1 MTQRELQVRIAK
13 IYIDHQK
20 IRWMQQG
27 EYHKEGTGAWQLAE
41 ADERTLGIE
50 VTGKEAAKWTF

>member
-1 MTQRELQVRIAK
+1 MTQRELQARIAK

-27 EYHKEGTGAWQLAE
+27 EYRKDAPGAWRLAE
-41 ADERTLGIE
+41 ADERALDIE

>member
-1 MTQRELQVRIAK
+1 MKQRELQVRIAK

-27 EYHKEGTGAWQLAE
+27 EYRKDAPGAWPFAE
-41 ADERTLGIE
+41 SERALDIMM
-50 VTGKEAAKWTF
+50 TGEEAAKWTF